1 MVDIVCQRCGTCC
14 WLKKD
19 GFLFKPCKYLVK
31 VGKRYVCRIY
41 KNRLG
46 KNIGYGFV
54 CIERKKDK
62 HNYEGCPLNVLN
74 PNNPIITKRPK
85 GENNG

>member
-1 MVDIVCQRCGTCC
+1 MV
-14 WLKKD
+14 
-19 GFLFKPCKYLVK
+19 
-31 VGKRYVCRIY
+31 
-41 KNRLG
+41 
-46 KNIGYGFV
+46 FV

-85 GENNG
+85 GENKWMKQKVKQQISGKLVW